1 MNSAS
6 FYFYDLETSGTNPR
20 GARIMQFAGQR
31 TDLHL
36 KPIGE
41 PDNLMI
47 KLTEDI
53 LPDPEAILITGITPQ
68 ATRADGITEAEFLKY
83 FSNEI
88 CQPNTIFVGYNN
100 IRFDDEFMRHTLYRN
115 FYDAYEWAWKEGR
128 GRWDLLDVIR
138 LTRALRPE
146 GIKWPVETS
155 GKPSNKLELLTGVNG
170 LSHKNAHDALA
181 DVKALISLATLLR
194 NKQTKL
200 FDFMLAMRDKKK
212 VEELVIS
219 GQPFVYASGK
229 YPSAYEKT
237 TVVVSLGKHPDRQ
250 GVLVYDL
257 RRDPEFLNK
266 MTAEEIAEK
275 WQTYEEDETKRFPIK
290 TMQFNRCPAVA
301 PMSVLDAKSANRI
314 KLDLEIIKSHQKKL
328 AQISGLR
335 EILLEALEI
344 MDKRRQTTLY
354 ADEQDVDAKL
364 YDGFIGDADK
374 NAMAVIR
381 NAETE
386 DINSISME
394 FKDDRLNKLLPLYK
408 ARNFPQ
414 SLSNEDRTQWDKF
427 RYHKLVDGGQNSLLT
442 KYFKRLAELSERKNL
457 TSKQKYLLEELSL
470 WGEQLMPEPESYDE

>member
-31 TDLHL
+31 TDLQL

-53 LPDPEAILITGITPQ
+53 LPDPDAILITGITPQ

-88 CQPNTIFVGYNN
+88 CQSNTIFVGYNN

-115 FYDAYEWAWKEGR
+115 FYDAYEWAWKDGR
-128 GRWDLLDVIR
+128 SRWDLLDIIR

-146 GIKWPVETS
+146 GIKWPVES
-155 GKPSNKLELLTGVNG
+155 GGKPSNRLELLTSMNG
-170 LSHKNAHDALA
+170 LDHKDAHDALA

-301 PMSVLDAKSANRI
+301 PMSVLDAKSAKHI
-314 KLDLEIIKSHQKKL
+314 KLDLEQIKTNQKRL

-335 EILLEALEI
+335 KKLLEALDI

-354 ADEQDVDAKL
+354 ADEQDVDVML

-374 NAMAVIR
+374 NAMEVIR
-381 NAETE
+381 NAEDDE
-386 DINSISME
+386 VGSIVME

-408 ARNFPQ
+408 ARNFKAQ
-414 SLSNEDRTQWDKF
+414 LSSEELAGWDKF
-427 RYHKLVDGGQNSLLT
+427 RTHKLIDGGQNSLLV
-442 KYFKRLAELSERKNL
+442 KYFQRLGELNGRKSL
-457 TSKQKYLLEELSL
+457 TNKQKYLLEELQL
-470 WGEQLMPEPESYDE
+470 WGESIMPEPQMYDE